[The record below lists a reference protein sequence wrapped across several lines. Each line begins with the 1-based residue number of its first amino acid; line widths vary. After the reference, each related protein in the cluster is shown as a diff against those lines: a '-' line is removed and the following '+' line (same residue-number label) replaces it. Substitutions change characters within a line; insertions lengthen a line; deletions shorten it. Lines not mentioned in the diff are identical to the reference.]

1 VATDFGL
8 TLDARPERLTELVYE
23 AVRRAI
29 IERVIPPGARVTEA
43 GLAAQ
48 LGVSKTPAREALLRL
63 RQVGVIE
70 LDGPRSLRVVQP
82 CCEAVESAY
91 ETREALEVFTARKAA
106 ERHGGA
112 ELPTIALSAARS
124 LSAAQEGA
132 LDAFRTWDAEFHQA
146 IARAAANER
155 VARMIGDVS
164 TLILTL
170 RERDVPRDG
179 ASVECGHAHVRI
191 AEAIERGDMA
201 AAEAEMRAHLR
212 AVAGAV
218 LAAVAANA
226 V

>member
-1 VATDFGL
+1 VATEFRL

-23 AVRRAI
+23 TVRRAI
-29 IERVIPPGARVTEA
+29 IERVIPPGARVTES

-91 ETREALEVFTARKAA
+91 ETREALEVFTTRKAA
-106 ERHGGA
+106 ERRGGA
-112 ELPTIALSAARS
+112 ELATIALAAARS

-132 LDAFRTWDAEFHQA
+132 LDGFRTWDAEFHQA

-155 VARMIGDVS
+155 VAQMIGDVS

-191 AEAIERGDMA
+191 AEAIERGDVA
-201 AAEAEMRAHLR
+201 AAEDEMRVHLR

-218 LAAVAANA
+218 LAAVAASTA
-226 V
+226 